1 MSINDIS
8 MQQLINS
15 NRTMDR
21 QELFTN
27 LYKRAFP
34 TVVGYISRRGGN
46 LEEAKDV
53 FQDALVAYYEQVI
66 LTATPLKNDIGYL
79 IGTAKNLWLKR
90 YGQSGHQ
97 LPLDHIDL
105 ALTVDESPSRT
116 RLFRFLEI
124 AGRKCLELLKSFY
137 YDQMSLQEIADEYGY
152 SGTRSATVQ
161 KFKCLEKVRA
171 SVKQK
176 SLVYDDFME

>member
-1 MSINDIS
+1 

-34 TVVGYISRRGGN
+34 TVAGYISRRGGK
-46 LEEAKDV
+46 LDEAKDV
-53 FQDALVAYYEQVI
+53 FQDALIAYYEQVI
-66 LTATPLKNDIGYL
+66 LTDSPLNNDIGYL
-79 IGTAKNLWLKR
+79 VGTAKNLWLKR
-90 YGQSGHQ
+90 YGQSNQHLSLDNVDIA
-97 LPLDHIDL
+97 LP
-105 ALTVDESPSRT
+105 TQESPSSS

-124 AGRKCLELLKSFY
+124 AGHKCLEMLKSFY

-152 SGTRSATVQ
+152 SGPRSATVQ
-161 KFKCLEKVRA
+161 KFKCLEKIRA

>member
-1 MSINDIS
+1 

-15 NRTMDR
+15 NQTMDR
-21 QELFTN
+21 QELFMN
-27 LYKRAFP
+27 LYKSTFP
-34 TVVGYISRRGGN
+34 IVAKYISRMGGS
-46 LEEAKDV
+46 LDEAKDV
-53 FQDALVAYYEQVI
+53 FQDALLVYYEKI
-66 LTATPLKNDIGYL
+66 HLTATPLNNTIGYL
-79 IGTAKNLWLKR
+79 FGTAKNLWLKR
-90 YGQSGHQ
+90 YGQSSPN
-97 LPLDHIDL
+97 LPLDGVDI
-105 ALTVDESPSRT
+105 ALITEESPSST
-116 RLFRFLEI
+116 RLFRFLEV

-161 KFKCLEKVRA
+161 KFKCLEKVRE